1 MENVWVAALWALA
14 PTLLL
19 GVFFYFLLR
28 VILRADRKERKTYLE
43 IEREERA
50 RVGLP
55 PKS

>member
-1 MENVWVAALWALA
+1 MDNVWVSALWAIA